1 MPISPRA
8 RFASC
13 GGVFYLIGGDVL
25 VEAGRLTAQFTITVL
40 EYGMVVV
47 YGRIGT
53 YLDGRAVGVRWRSS
67 RIQVCCLS
75 SIWSMGVW

>member
-8 RFASC
+8 RFASF

-25 VEAGRLTAQFTITVL
+25 VESGRLTAQFTITVL

-47 YGRIGT
+47 YGRIG

-67 RIQVCCLS
+67 RIQDCCLS
-75 SIWSMGVW
+75 SI